1 MSEQRPTVGR
11 FMARKLVRLTETTE
25 INQAVAV
32 LLKQNVSGA
41 PVVDSAGRLTGVLSM
56 KDCLKAALHATY
68 HQEWGG
74 TVADYMSS
82 PVESLDIG
90 TDLITAAQHFV
101 DSSYRRFPVLEN
113 GRLVGQISRGDVLKA
128 LNELWRP

>member
-1 MSEQRPTVGR
+1 MTERRATVGR

-25 INQAVAV
+25 INHAVAV
-32 LLKQNVSGA
+32 LLKENVSGA
-41 PVVDSAGRLTGVLSM
+41 PVVDSAGRITGVLSM

-74 TVADYMSS
+74 TVADFMSK
-82 PVESLDIG
+82 PAETLDIG
-90 TDLITAAQHFV
+90 TDLIAAAERFV
-101 DSSYRRFPVLEN
+101 ESSYRRFPVLEN
-113 GRLVGQISRGDVLKA
+113 GRLVGQISRSDVLQA